1 MLNKI
6 ILHGRLTADPEIKRV
21 GTDNLSLCTFNV
33 AVDRP
38 YSKGETKADF
48 IKCQAWRQT
57 ADFIGK
63 YFSKGKLIIVE
74 GMLTNNNYEDK
85 NGVKHYSYVVGVQN
99 VSFGEGK
106 STADTNTSTPAQRPV
121 IDNESIPLDDLGD
134 FEEILGDGDVPF

>member
-6 ILHGRLTADPEIKRV
+6 LLHGRLVSDPEVKQV
-21 GTDNLSLCTFNV
+21 GADKLSLCNFTV

-48 IKCQAWRQT
+48 IQCQAWRGT

-63 YFSKGKLIIVE
+63 YFSMGKLIVVE
-74 GMLTNNNYEDK
+74 GMLTNNNYEKD
-85 NGVKHYSYVVGVQN
+85 GVKHYTYVVGVQN

-106 STADTNTSTPAQRPV
+106 SSSDSSNNTHSDQTAAKTQAS
-121 IDNESIPLDDLGD
+121 LDGVDLSE
-134 FEEILGDGDVPF
+134 FEDLGDGDMPF